1 MHGSHC
7 ATWLKPFYISGVP
20 FFLESILVNVVSHSL
35 LFREID
41 FMRIILLCFLLVPFL
56 SLATDSDKQKS
67 IADFTKNMS
76 QQVGFFD
83 FYYQIETDKI
93 FLKIDKLDQ
102 PFLFQSSMPQ
112 GIGSNDI
119 GLDRGQLGD
128 TRLVKFERFGNK
140 VLLKQLNTQYRASS
154 SNLAEQASIDE
165 AFADSVIAGF
175 SIVASNE
182 SVVVIDYTDFLL
194 SDIHQISK
202 SLSRSKQGSYSVDAK
217 RSGVYL
223 KRSKSFPE
231 NTELEAL
238 VTFGGSNPGQYVNQV
253 TPDPISISV
262 HLHHSLVKLPDSK
275 YQLRKFVPFSGFWAV
290 GYQDY
295 SVAIEDSMAK
305 QFIPRHRLSKKQP
318 NANMSEAVKP
328 IVYYLDPGIPEPVM
342 SALKEGA
349 LWWDQAFR
357 AIGYKNAF
365 QVKVLPADTDPMD
378 VRYNVIQWVHRA
390 TRGWSYGSSVID
402 PRTGEIIKGHV
413 TLGSLRV
420 KQDYLIALGLTSPFS
435 AEGEVTD
442 DASDD
447 QVDISKQKEMALAR
461 IRQLSAHEVG
471 HTLGIA
477 HNFAASEYGRESV
490 MDYPHPLVKVHN
502 GQISLENAY
511 DVGMGEWD
519 KYVVAYG
526 YQDYT
531 DVKSEQQGLKRLVN
545 DARAKGF
552 RYQSDPDSR
561 QAHSANVEGH
571 LWDNGADPVSE
582 LNRISEVRKIA
593 LANFGL
599 KTIKIGATLSSLEE
613 TFAPIYLLHRYQL
626 DAVAKLIG
634 GVSYEYESKGD
645 YATAK
650 GVKVIAAKQQKEA
663 VAAMLNTLQTDFL
676 SIPESLAQLITPKA
690 YGESRNRES
699 FKGRTGHT
707 FDTISAAES
716 AAGYSLSLLL
726 KSERLN
732 RISQQKSQLKGAP
745 DIAYLLNELFKQTI
759 KNGIE
764 KDYPQLNKRV
774 NYLVLDQ
781 VVKAMQQKNLAP
793 EVRGEIEIQLIDL
806 HKWLKN
812 KGRNAH
818 NEIMA
823 RQLEQYWRVGEWK
836 SQFKLMPLPPGSPI

>member
-1 MHGSHC
+1 MRLTLVCLVFVSVLSC
-7 ATWLKPFYISGVP
+7 AKDIKGFIS
-20 FFLESILVNVVSHSL
+20 IK
-35 LFREID
+35 
-41 FMRIILLCFLLVPFL
+41 
-56 SLATDSDKQKS
+56 A
-67 IADFTKNMS
+67 FTENM
-76 QQVGFFD
+76 QFQDGFFD

-93 FLKIDKLDQ
+93 FLKIDKFEQ

-154 SNLAEQASIDE
+154 SNIAEQASIDE

-175 SIVASNE
+175 TVVAIDDDT
-182 SVVVIDYTDFLL
+182 VVIDYTDFLL
-194 SDIHQISK
+194 SDIHQISQR
-202 SLSRSKQGSYSVDAK
+202 LTGTEQGRYNIDPK

-223 KRSKSFPE
+223 KRSKAFPD

-238 VTFGGSNPGQYVNQV
+238 VTFGGSKPGQYVYQV
-253 TPDPISISV
+253 TPDPTSISV
-262 HLHHSLVKLPDSK
+262 HLHHSLVKLPDND
-275 YQLRKFVPFSGFWAV
+275 YQPRKFVPFSGFGSV

-295 SVAIEDSMAK
+295 SVAIEDNMTQ
-305 QFIPRHRLSKKQP
+305 QFIPRHRLNKKQP
-318 NANMSEAVKP
+318 NAAISEAIEP
-328 IVYYLDPGIPEPVM
+328 IIYYLDPGIPEPVM
-342 SALKEGA
+342 SALKDGA
-349 LWWDQAFR
+349 LWWDQAFS

-365 QVKVLPADTDPMD
+365 QVRVLPEDADPMD

-402 PRTGEIIKGHV
+402 PRSGEIIKGHV

-435 AEGEVTD
+435 ADGVD
-442 DASDD
+442 VNAADSISDD
-447 QVDISKQKEMALAR
+447 HVDISKQKDMALAR

-471 HTLGIA
+471 HTIGIS

-490 MDYPHPLVKVHN
+490 MDYPHPLVRVQDGN
-502 GQISLENAY
+502 ISLDNAY

-526 YQDYT
+526 YQVYPDT
-531 DVKSEQQGLKRLVN
+531 NSEQQGLNRLVV

-561 QAHSANVEGH
+561 QSNAANVEGH

-582 LNRISEVRKIA
+582 LSRISEVRKVA
-593 LANFGL
+593 MANFGI
-599 KTIKIGATLSSLEE
+599 KTIKTGATLSSLEE

-626 DAVAKLIG
+626 DAAAKLIG
-634 GVSYEYESKGD
+634 GVSYEYELKGD
-645 YATAK
+645 YLTAK
-650 GVKVIAAKQQKEA
+650 GVNVVSGELQRGALAG
-663 VAAMLNTLQTDFL
+663 MLNTLQSDFL
-676 SIPESLAQLITPKA
+676 SIPERLIHLITPKA

-707 FDTISAAES
+707 FDPISAAES
-716 AAGYSLSLLL
+716 AAGYSLNLLL
-726 KSERLN
+726 KAERLN
-732 RISQQKSQLKGAP
+732 RVAQQQKRLQDTP
-745 DIAYLLNELFKQTI
+745 DVAYLLTALFKHSI
-759 KNGIE
+759 KSKIV
-764 KDYPQLNKRV
+764 KVHSQLSQRV

-781 VVKAMQQKNLAP
+781 VVKAMHQENLAP
-793 EVRGEIEIQLIDL
+793 EVRGEIELQLIDL
-806 HKWLKN
+806 HKWLIN
-812 KGRNAH
+812 KKRNSH
-818 NEIMA
+818 NEVMA
-823 RQLEQYWRVGEWK
+823 RQLEQYWRLGRWD
-836 SQFKLMPLPPGSPI
+836 SQFTLKPLPPGSPI